1 MLKSEMKQPTYRAN
15 KELRSVRVGPRVGH
29 AQNSLALVRQFKV
42 FVVEFGS
49 VNGFSSRAI
58 VVCEVPLFI
67 CGSSVRMLSVASW
80 PTKRHSCTYTLTHEL
95 GNNAMEAGSLVT
107 KPLFASAKS
116 TKVFGS
122 LQYSRERM

>member
-1 MLKSEMKQPTYRAN
+1 MKQPTYRAN

-80 PTKRHSCTYTLTHEL
+80 PAILLHSRTYTLTHEL
-95 GNNAMEAGSLVT
+95 GNNTMKAGSLVT

>member
-58 VVCEVPLFI
+58 VVCEVPLLV
-67 CGSSVRMLSVASW
+67 CGSSRSRTSVRNFGENAVGGFVARNTT
-80 PTKRHSCTYTLTHEL
+80 PMFYLHLDT
-95 GNNAMEAGSLVT
+95 
-107 KPLFASAKS
+107 
-116 TKVFGS
+116 
-122 LQYSRERM
+122 